1 MLKKVFTLKVHWGDG
16 KRIESWE
23 TEGNVPP
30 LLCDRFAKGE
40 REMMVTVWNSATMYS
55 VTNVRSYQVTKVSLR
70 PSHAKFCKT
79 DNASVQKHVRWIF
92 VMFHL
97 FI

>member
-1 MLKKVFTLKVHWGDG
+1 MLMKK
-16 KRIESWE
+16 RSESWE
-23 TEGNVPP
+23 PEGNVPP

-40 REMMVTVWNSATMYS
+40 REKMVTVWNSATMYC
-55 VTNVRSYQVTKVSLR
+55 VTNVRSYQVMKDSLR
-70 PSHAKFCKT
+70 PSHAKSCQI

-92 VMFHL
+92 VMFYL